1 MNKLTISLTV
11 AAAATLAACGG
22 YETVTPVTTSAVVVQ
37 PQAAY
42 VGTVGTPVLV
52 HPTIVSPSV
61 YVSSIPLR
69 AGFGRV
75 DSVALLIDARGI
87 ENGMQR
93 IGLRMDD
100 GSMQIVDVRSSP
112 RILVGQRV
120 ELTADAQIR
129 YPVASR

>member
-1 MNKLTISLTV
+1 MTKKLAIPFAL
-11 AAAATLAACGG
+11 AAAATLAACAT
-22 YETVTPVTTSAVVVQ
+22 YETVTPVRTVAPAAVVVQ

-42 VGTVGTPVLV
+42 VGTPVLV
-52 HPTIVSPSV
+52 APTIVSPSV

-93 IGLRMDD
+93 IGVRMDD
-100 GSMQIVDVRSSP
+100 GSTQV
-112 RILVGQRV
+112 
-120 ELTADAQIR
+120 
-129 YPVASR
+129 

>member
-1 MNKLTISLTV
+1 MKTLTISLTV

-22 YETVTPVTTSAVVVQ
+22 YETVRPVSPAATVVVQ

-42 VGTVGTPVLV
+42 VGTPVLV

-75 DSVALLIDARGI
+75 DSVALLLDARGT
-87 ENGMQR
+87 ESGMQR

-100 GSMQIVDVRSSP
+100 GSTQVVDVRSSP
-112 RILVGQRV
+112 RILIGQRV

>member
-1 MNKLTISLTV
+1 MKTLTISLTV

-22 YETVTPVTTSAVVVQ
+22 YETVTPVTSTAVVVQ

-42 VGTVGTPVLV
+42 VGTPVLV
-52 HPTIVSPSV
+52 SPTIVSPSV

-100 GSMQIVDVRSSP
+100 GSTQVVDVRSSP

-129 YPVASR
+129 YPVASN

>member
-1 MNKLTISLTV
+1 MNKFTIPFTV

-22 YETVTPVTTSAVVVQ
+22 YETVTPVTSTAVVVQ

-42 VGTVGTPVLV
+42 VGTPVLV
-52 HPTIVSPSV
+52 SPTIVSPSV

-100 GSMQIVDVRSSP
+100 GSTQVVDVRSSP

>member
-22 YETVTPVTTSAVVVQ
+22 YETVTPVTSTAVVVQ

-42 VGTVGTPVLV
+42 VGTPVVV

-93 IGLRMDD
+93 IGVRMDD
-100 GSMQIVDVRSSP
+100 GSIQIVDVRSSP

>member
-22 YETVTPVTTSAVVVQ
+22 YETVTPVTSTAVVVQ

-42 VGTVGTPVLV
+42 VGTPVVV

-93 IGLRMDD
+93 IGVRMDD
-100 GSMQIVDVRSSP
+100 GSIQVVDVRSSP

>member
-22 YETVTPVTTSAVVVQ
+22 YETVTPVSSTVVVQ
-37 PQAAY
+37 PQASY
-42 VGTVGTPVLV
+42 VGTPVLV

-100 GSMQIVDVRSSP
+100 GSIQIVDVRSSP
-112 RILVGQRV
+112 RIMIGQRV

>member
-1 MNKLTISLTV
+1 MNKLSISLTV

-22 YETVTPVTTSAVVVQ
+22 YETVTPVSSTAVVVQ
-37 PQAAY
+37 PQTAY
-42 VGTVGTPVLV
+42 VGTPVLV

-75 DSVALLIDARGI
+75 DSVALLIDARGT
-87 ENGMQR
+87 EMGMQR

-100 GSMQIVDVRSSP
+100 GSTQVVDVRSSP
-112 RILVGQRV
+112 RIAIGQRV